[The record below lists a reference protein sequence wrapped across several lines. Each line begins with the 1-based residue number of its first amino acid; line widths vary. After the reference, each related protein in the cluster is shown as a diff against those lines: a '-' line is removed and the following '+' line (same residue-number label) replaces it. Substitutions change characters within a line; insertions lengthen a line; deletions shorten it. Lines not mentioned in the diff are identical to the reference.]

1 MDEDALL
8 DSTASRGLAASSFGS
23 GSSSSLLSI
32 SMTSFSPLPERD
44 ELSGSLP
51 LSTRSTTSP
60 RSPPPPRA
68 EDDVLPDGAVLL
80 GDAVAKKGGVNTK
93 KGKDDPPGCRVH
105 PNQTGHRV
113 LR

>member
-23 GSSSSLLSI
+23 GSSSSLLLI
-32 SMTSFSPLPERD
+32 SMTSFSHLPERD
-44 ELSGSLP
+44 KLSGSLP
-51 LSTRSTTSP
+51 LSMRSTTS
-60 RSPPPPRA
+60 PPRA